1 MKKIITLFVA
11 LFALNASADLKGLV
25 NGINNSSTP
34 AELVASGWAANDG
47 GKGYKILQ
55 IIVKG
60 TDMAAE
66 LQLDKTGKI
75 VASTMGA
82 TSKLD
87 PSVDYKMTATA
98 SDWKAMGTGANGPM
112 YHMSPLGGL
121 SFEGPM
127 VEAMKNM
134 GPFENFL
141 IQIGSNL

>member
-1 MKKIITLFVA
+1 MKKIISIFIA

-25 NGINNSSTP
+25 DGINNSTTP

-60 TDMAAE
+60 TDMSAE

-75 VASTMGA
+75 VASKMGA

-87 PSVDYKMTATA
+87 TSVDYKMTATA
-98 SDWKAMGTGANGPM
+98 ADWKAMGTGERGPM

-121 SFEGPM
+121 SFDGPM

-134 GPFENFL
+134 GPFANFL
-141 IQIGSNL
+141 IQIGTNL

>member
-1 MKKIITLFVA
+1 MKKIITLFVV

-75 VASTMGA
+75 VTSTMGA

-98 SDWKAMGTGANGPM
+98 ADWKAMGTGANGPM

-134 GPFENFL
+134 GPFKNFL

>member
-25 NGINNSSTP
+25 DGINNSSTP
-34 AELVASGWAANDG
+34 AELVASGWASNDG
-47 GKGYKILQ
+47 GKGYKVLQ
-55 IIVKG
+55 IFVKN
-60 TDMAAE
+60 TDMVAE

-75 VASTMGA
+75 VSSKMGA

-87 PSVDYKMTATA
+87 LSVDYKMTATA
-98 SDWKAMGTGANGPM
+98 ADWKIMGTGDNGPM
-112 YHMSPLGGL
+112 FHMSPLGGL

-127 VEAMKNM
+127 VEAVKNM